1 MRELLTRNWWIVL
14 LRGIAGVLF
23 GLAALVWP
31 GITLMA
37 LVLLFGTYAF
47 VDGAFAIG
55 SAFAK
60 RARSDRWWLLLVEG
74 ILGIGAGLVAWFM
87 PNITALAMVY
97 LVAAWAITTGAFE
110 IAAAVRLRKEIRG
123 EWLLALAG
131 VLSIGMGLV
140 VAFSPAIGALALV
153 WTIGIYALIFGV
165 VFIVLAMRLRRLA
178 HGEPGPFMHH
188 DMHTPSTR

>member
-23 GLAALVWP
+23 GLAALAWP
-31 GITLMA
+31 GITLVV
-37 LVLLFGTYAF
+37 LVLLFGAYAF

-55 SAFAK
+55 AAFSR

-110 IAAAVRLRKEIRG
+110 IAAAVRLRREIRG

-131 VLSIGMGLV
+131 IVSIGMGLV
-140 VAFSPAIGALALV
+140 IAFSPAIGALALV
-153 WTIGIYALIFGV
+153 WMIGIYALIFGV
-165 VFIVLAMRLRRLA
+165 LFIVLSVRLRRFA
-178 HGEPGPFMHH
+178 HRAPDPFMT